1 MTILSTATRVRGALY
16 GLLVGDALGVP
27 YEFSAPGDIPA
38 PALIEMTPPLGFG
51 RAHRGTPEGTWS
63 DDGALS
69 LVLLESLL
77 EHPHLDLA
85 HFARGM
91 LNWFENG
98 HMTPDGRVFDIGW
111 QTRRGLLNFA
121 DGVLPD
127 EAGPCDESNNGNGA
141 LMRTL
146 PCALVLYRDGG
157 MLIARARRQ
166 GLPTHGHIRSQL
178 TCALY
183 ALVAQEILKGA
194 SAAEALHRAV
204 AALEETTTDYE
215 RCELTVVLD
224 GQLEPSKGSG
234 YVVDC
239 FWSAMRCVQ
248 STDSYEAC
256 VRAAIALGRDTDTT
270 ACVAGGLAG
279 ALYGEAGI
287 PERWRAALKG
297 QTLVEG
303 LLTRLPS

>member
-1 MTILSTATRVRGALY
+1 MTISKTARVRGALY

-38 PALIEMTPPLGFG
+38 PALIEMTPPLGFD
-51 RAHRGTPEGTWS
+51 RAHRGTPAGTWS

-77 EHPHLDLA
+77 TDPKLDLT

-91 LNWFENG
+91 VRWFEDG

-121 DGVLPD
+121 EGVAAA
-127 EAGPCDESNNGNGA
+127 EAGPNEESNNGNGA

-146 PCALVLYRDGG
+146 PCVLVPFSGVGALID
-157 MLIARARRQ
+157 RARCQ

-183 ALVAQEILKGA
+183 ALVAQAMLDGLP
-194 SAAEALHRAV
+194 AA
-204 AALEETTTDYE
+204 AALERAIDTLEAATLAGE
-215 RCELTVVLD
+215 RAELNVVLD
-224 GQLEPSKGSG
+224 GQLAPSGGSG

-239 FWSAMRCVQ
+239 FWSAMRCVL

-287 PERWRAALKG
+287 PERWRAELKG
-297 QTLVEG
+297 QHLVEG
-303 LLTRLPS
+303 LLARLPA